1 MAEGKRAAKKAKKVV
16 PFEKAMERLEEIVE
30 TLESG
35 EPSLEASLALFE
47 EGVALSRQ
55 CNQRLD
61 AAERRLQV
69 LAGHDEKGD
78 PVLEP
83 LAEEEFLPSPEG
95 NRE

>member
-1 MAEGKRAAKKAKKVV
+1 MAERKQSARKGTTEI
-16 PFEKAMERLEEIVE
+16 PFEKAMMRLEEIVE

-35 EPSLEASLALFE
+35 DPSLETSLALFV

-69 LAGHDEKGD
+69 LAGQDEKGAPLVAD
-78 PVLEP
+78 
-83 LAEEEFLPSPEG
+83 LAEEEFLPAADEG
-95 NRE
+95 GE